1 MMFDTQVGPY
11 SGLLKRYVVQHISA
25 LTSPTSAERQ
35 PDNVDLRSR
44 ASSEVS
50 DWSPQISRTPSSFLP
65 RQSFLTSL
73 GIRQLY
79 GGLRQDDRAE
89 WVECLLTNGRLLRTW
104 RS

>member
-25 LTSPTSAERQ
+25 LTSPTSGERQ

-50 DWSPQISRTPSSFLP
+50 DWSPLAPAQADCRSRPHDTP
-65 RQSFLTSL
+65 
-73 GIRQLY
+73 
-79 GGLRQDDRAE
+79 A
-89 WVECLLTNGRLLRTW
+89 
-104 RS
+104 